1 VPFLLGELDV
11 VSSRTAPQYHEA
23 FAKGKR

>member
-1 VPFLLGELDV
+1 LSLAERDV

-23 FAKGKR
+23 FTKGKR